1 MRDQR
6 SYPTPTTGTPAHH
19 DRKLQRAVLD
29 TVIENHPVQ
38 LTVADLIREIAA
50 PPLTLTARDDVRRA
64 AFDLA
69 GLGVLHRH
77 DFLNRDDSFVIPTR
91 AALHVCALLEDDYI
105 YTDDEG

>member
-6 SYPTPTTGTPAHH
+6 SYPTPTRGTPAHD

-38 LTVADLIREIAA
+38 LTVADLIREIAVA
-50 PPLTLTARDDVRRA
+50 PLTVTARDDVRRA

-77 DFLNRDDSFVIPTR
+77 DFLNRDDSFVTPTR
-91 AALHVCALLEDDYI
+91 AALHVCELLEDDYI
-105 YTDDEG
+105 ER